1 MRTTTG
7 SYPAHQLVYLLS
19 VSPSDNE
26 GGGSYLPAPLML
38 LWLGA
43 SYVLREVCS
52 LTARGLGRYSQRM
65 ALSRGMMLGLAGG
78 LAPSDPFRL
87 SRVGEAWTVI
97 LCSKPA
103 KRKRLS

>member
-1 MRTTTG
+1 MREG
-7 SYPAHQLVYLLS
+7 
-19 VSPSDNE
+19 SPSC
-26 GGGSYLPAPLML
+26 LPATLML

-43 SYVLREVCS
+43 RYVLREVCS
-52 LTARGLGRYSQRM
+52 LTGQGLGRYSQRM